1 MSQAAEI
8 LALQR
13 PRGMLGAV
21 STAWYLMR
29 RWPIIPGVVMT
40 ILAIFAIFAPFVSP
54 KDPNKQDLRIRNT
67 PPIWETQW
75 YEEHPT
81 ISRHVLGAD
90 YLGRDVLSR
99 VIYGARMSLM
109 IASIATLAGVTLGT
123 LTGLASG
130 YYGGVLDEIAMRFV
144 DIWFAVP
151 FLLIALVVAI
161 TIGTSVATIMW
172 LLAFATWV
180 GMVRN
185 IRADVLSL
193 KTRDY
198 VDLARVTGASDWRIM
213 LWHILP
219 GVLSTVVVL
228 ATLRVG
234 GLILAESGLSYLGAG
249 IPASIPSWGRMI
261 SDGREY
267 LSTAWWTSV
276 FPGVGLFLTVMSM
289 NFIGDWLRDR
299 LDPRLRQ
306 I

>member
-1 MSQAAEI
+1 MSQTAEI
-8 LALQR
+8 LALQG

-21 STAWYLMR
+21 SGAWYLLR

-40 ILAIFAIFAPFVSP
+40 ILVIFALFAPFVSP
-54 KDPNKQDLRIRNT
+54 KDPNKQNLRVRNA
-67 PPIWETQW
+67 PPIWQTQW
-75 YEEHPT
+75 YEEHPAS
-81 ISRHVLGAD
+81 SRHVLGAD
-90 YLGRDVLSR
+90 FLGRDVFSR

-109 IASIATLAGVTLGT
+109 IASVATLAGVTLGT

-130 YYGGVLDEIAMRFV
+130 YYGGLLDEIAMRFV

-198 VDLARVTGASDWRIM
+198 VDLARVAGASDWRIM

-228 ATLRVG
+228 ASLRVG

-249 IPASIPSWGRMI
+249 IPANIPSWGRMI

>member
-1 MSQAAEI
+1 MTQAAATI
-8 LALQR
+8 TLQA
-13 PRGMLGAV
+13 PRKVLGV
-21 STAWYLMR
+21 FSGAWYLLR

-40 ILAIFAIFAPFVSP
+40 ILAIFAAFSPLIAP
-54 KDPNKQDLRIRNT
+54 KDPLKQDLRTRNA
-67 PPIWETQW
+67 PPIWDTQF
-75 YEEHPT
+75 YEENPT
-81 ISRHVLGAD
+81 TSRHILGAD

-109 IASIATLAGVTLGT
+109 IATIATIAGVTLGT

-130 YYGGVLDEIAMRFV
+130 YFGGLLDEIAMRLA

-180 GMVRN
+180 GMIRN
-185 IRADVLSL
+185 IRAEVLSL

-198 VDLARVTGASDWRIM
+198 ADLARVAGASNWRIM
-213 LWHILP
+213 LRHILP
-219 GVLSTVVVL
+219 GVISTIVVL

-249 IPASIPSWGRMI
+249 IPANVPSWGRMI

-306 I
+306 V

>member
-1 MSQAAEI
+1 MNQKADIAVLRSPV
-8 LALQR
+8 R
-13 PRGMLGAV
+13 MFGAF
-21 STAWYLMR
+21 SAAWYLLR

-40 ILAIFAIFAPFVSP
+40 ILAIFAIFSP
-54 KDPNKQDLRIRNT
+54 LISPHDPSDQNLRTRNA
-67 PPIWETQW
+67 PPIWETEW
-75 YEEHPT
+75 YEENPT

-109 IASIATLAGVTLGT
+109 IASVATLVGVTLGT

-130 YYGGVLDEIAMRFV
+130 YFGGVLDEIAMRIA

-172 LLAFATWV
+172 LLALATWV

-185 IRADVLSL
+185 IRAEVLSL

-198 VDLARVTGASDWRIM
+198 ADLARVAGASDWRIM
-213 LWHILP
+213 LRHILP
-219 GVLSTVVVL
+219 GVVSTIVVL
-228 ATLRVG
+228 ASLRVG

-249 IPASIPSWGRMI
+249 IPASVPSWGRMI